1 MLRFSR
7 LDVLK
12 FLSIIKRLEK
22 DRERKGITPEMQRPN
37 IFSNIREEQH
47 EIQVKGLGQQNL
59 YEVIDGFMDIVVYL
73 INASGYQDYKK
84 YYDEPDSIDN
94 KTMDELVSRMNNMG
108 GFTINNLDEDN
119 LGSIRHV
126 STHEMIVSLIDVI
139 LHERVFMT
147 QWKSNSL
154 WYIFDERRK
163 DTLIFSILFL
173 LYNIYG
179 VNPLDWLDETVREV
193 ESRTG
198 TWDETKGKFVKELG
212 AYSKEEAYEKAIK
225 HGNGAKV
232 ELLFDYGE
240 EWEFMFTDSN
250 IADDKEGNS
259 EFTVKRWYKAQ
270 YNIEEI
276 FTEMRSVLSKM
287 GEYEVKFFGKMKPV
301 DMVLTMVDDEEER
314 YFITKTGFLLN
325 KLNTEYIKP
334 TRNVDEKVKNY
345 VKMIN
350 RIEEGCCNIKF
361 NLENQKGDLIE
372 VVSNLEDGYLSLSL
386 LINKKKIFGYG
397 SYMVIDS
404 DYPKTLRIF
413 SEDVVDKLYS
423 MGYKLT

>member
-126 STHEMIVSLIDVI
+126 STHEMIVNLIDVI

-198 TWDETKGKFVKELG
+198 TWDEKKGKFVKELG

>member
-126 STHEMIVSLIDVI
+126 STHEMIVNLIDVI

-198 TWDETKGKFVKELG
+198 TWDETKGKFVKKLG

-345 VKMIN
+345 AKLIN